1 MDTVLRGMAK
11 IESLSAAE
19 LQIIRSMIVKQYGLG
34 SPFMDQLAGAG
45 VEKRRMTGMG
55 IFVDLLVAENVG
67 RVDAIDCEIT
77 EAYRT
82 SLPSPR
88 DLVGFTLFIRGG
100 YLSFLEGYTFGNEAW
115 PKEAMEDWLIFDAS
129 VKDHS

>member
-1 MDTVLRGMAK
+1 MDIVLRDTPKMEA
-11 IESLSAAE
+11 LSAAE
-19 LQIIRSMIVKQYGLG
+19 LQIIRSMIIKQYGLG
-34 SPFMDQLAGAG
+34 SPFMDQLTGAG
-45 VEKRRMTGMG
+45 VEKRRMTGVG
-55 IFVDLLVAENVG
+55 VFVDLVVTENIG
-67 RVDAIDCEIT
+67 RVDEVDCEIT

-115 PKEAMEDWLIFDAS
+115 PQEEIENWLIFDAS
-129 VKDHS
+129 VKDQP

>member
-1 MDTVLRGMAK
+1 MDTILKDMTK
-11 IESLSAAE
+11 MESLSAAE
-19 LQIIRSMIVKQYGLG
+19 LRIFRSMIVKQYGLG

-45 VEKRRMTGMG
+45 VEKRRMTGVG
-55 IFVDLLVAENVG
+55 VFVDLLVAEDVG

-100 YLSFLEGYTFGNEAW
+100 YLSFLERYTFGNEAW
-115 PKEAMEDWLIFDAS
+115 PAEAMENWLIFDAS
-129 VKDHS
+129 GKDHS